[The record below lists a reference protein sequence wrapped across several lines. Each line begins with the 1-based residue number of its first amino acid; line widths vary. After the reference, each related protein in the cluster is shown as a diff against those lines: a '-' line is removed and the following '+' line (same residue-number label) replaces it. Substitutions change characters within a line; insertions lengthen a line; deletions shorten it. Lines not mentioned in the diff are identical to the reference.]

1 MYAIF
6 LKAKKERKF
15 FPLRPCQRSTE
26 SHWWVIAKT
35 NKTVP
40 HRGDSKTICELGV
53 LEAANPNGTVCSL
66 RSNLPKRSPSSRGGW
81 GGHCNWG
88 SAGKKVGAS

>member
-40 HRGDSKTICELGV
+40 HRGDCED
-53 LEAANPNGTVCSL
+53 NL
-66 RSNLPKRSPSSRGGW
+66 RTGRPGGRQSQRHSVFAPQQSP
-81 GGHCNWG
+81 
-88 SAGKKVGAS
+88 